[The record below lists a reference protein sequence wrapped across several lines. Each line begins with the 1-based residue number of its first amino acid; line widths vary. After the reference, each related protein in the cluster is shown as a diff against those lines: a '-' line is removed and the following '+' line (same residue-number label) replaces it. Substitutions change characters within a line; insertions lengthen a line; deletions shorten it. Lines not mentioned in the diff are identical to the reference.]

1 MFPSWGCQRCDV
13 VMSRSQG
20 PVYESSRDSGTLS
33 SAMSDEI
40 VLSIFNGR
48 GGQGL
53 CAVTVNGTALLP
65 QERSPAADV
74 DPMLLS

>member
-1 MFPSWGCQRCDV
+1 
-13 VMSRSQG
+13 
-20 PVYESSRDSGTLS
+20 
-33 SAMSDEI
+33 MSDEI

>member
-1 MFPSWGCQRCDV
+1 MG
-13 VMSRSQG
+13 G
-20 PVYESSRDSGTLS
+20 SRDSGTLS
-33 SAMSDEI
+33 SVMSDGI

-48 GGQGL
+48 GMREQGL

-65 QERSPAADV
+65 QELSPDV